1 MRQQPPVLNERQA
14 EIMAMVCQGKP
25 NKEIAYKLG
34 LSERTV
40 KWYIS
45 QLFRIFGVSNRTELA
60 ASSMFSKGN
69 G

>member
-1 MRQQPPVLNERQA
+1 LKQQKTVLNSRQA
-14 EIMAMVCQGKP
+14 EILRLVSRGKR
-25 NKEIAYKLG
+25 NKEIAHQIG

-45 QLFRIFGVSNRTELA
+45 QLFLIFGVSNRAELA
-60 ASSMFSKGN
+60 TVLFKGLD